1 MSVAILLTIY
11 SVFVYFVIYYFR
23 KKISKILNVFDLSN
37 EKRKIH
43 KLPTPKTASYSI
55 GILIVSSLVLNYFIN
70 VFEKDKDIV
79 ILFSGTLLIFFIGFI
94 DDRYKLS
101 AIKKTILISLVTF
114 LLCTL
119 SDAFIVDRFYI
130 KSLDFFFKLEHFS
143 IFFTILCVLCL
154 TNALNLADGI
164 NGLATGIIFFWL
176 FYINQIYNHNFDLM
190 INILFINLFLIFF
203 HNYKGKHFLG
213 DSGSLMLSAFLA
225 FFIIMLHNQSIND
238 PNHQKSAESLLIL
251 FIIPVLDMVRL
262 FFARLLSKKNIA
274 EGDNNHLHHYL
285 INRYNNFIALIIY
298 FFMINI
304 PTIVS
309 LNTDINKLVI
319 ILLTLFMY
327 ILTIYIIKI
336 DNEIK

>member
-1 MSVAILLTIY
+1 MSIVILLTIY
-11 SVFVYFVIYYFR
+11 SVFVYFVIYYF
-23 KKISKILNVFDLSN
+23 KENISKILNVFDLSN

-55 GILIVSSLVLNYFIN
+55 GVLIVSSLILNYFIKF
-70 VFEKDKDIV
+70 FEKDIV
-79 ILFSGTLLIFFIGFI
+79 IMFFGTLLIFFIGFM

-101 AIKKTILISLVTF
+101 ATKKTIFISLVTF

-119 SDAFIVDRFYI
+119 SDAFIVDKFYI
-130 KSLDFFFKLEHFS
+130 KSLDFFFKLENFS

-176 FYINQIYNHNFDLM
+176 FYINQIYNHNIDFM

-225 FFIIMLHNQSIND
+225 FFIIMLHNQSISD
-238 PNHQKSAESLLIL
+238 PNHQKSAESILIL

-262 FFARLLSKKNIA
+262 FFARLLNKKNIA

-285 INRYNNFIALIIY
+285 INKYNNFIALVIY
-298 FFMINI
+298 FSMINI
-304 PTIVS
+304 PIIVS
-309 LNTDINKLVI
+309 LNTYINKIVI

-336 DNEIK
+336 NHEG

>member
-1 MSVAILLTIY
+1 MSIAIFLTIY
-11 SVFVYFVIYYFR
+11 SVFVYFVIYYF
-23 KKISKILNVFDLSN
+23 KKNISKILNVFDLSN

-55 GILIVSSLVLNYFIN
+55 GILIVTALVLNNFIKF
-70 VFEKDKDIV
+70 FEKDIE
-79 ILFSGTLLIFFIGFI
+79 IMFFGTLLIFFIGFM

-101 AIKKTILISLVTF
+101 AIKKTIFISLVTF

-119 SDAFIVDRFYI
+119 SDTFIVDKFYI
-130 KSLDFFFKLEHFS
+130 KSLDFFFKLENFA

-164 NGLATGIIFFWL
+164 NGLATGIVFFWL
-176 FYINQIYNHNFDLM
+176 FYINQIYNHNIEFI
-190 INILFINLFLIFF
+190 INILFINLFLIFI

-225 FFIIMLHNQSIND
+225 FFIIMLHNQDIDD
-238 PNHQKSAESLLIL
+238 PNHQKSAESILIL

-285 INRYNNFIALIIY
+285 INKYNNFIALVIY
-298 FFMINI
+298 FSMINI
-304 PTIVS
+304 PIIVS
-309 LNTDINKLVI
+309 LNTYINKLVI

-336 DNEIK
+336 DYENK